1 MLFVA
6 LIIISSRLIPR
17 LPRRVKLVNMLG
29 FFMKYCQNLMIT
41 KNKDK
46 QTVFIHKM
54 IKGDASKT
62 TSKRTGIR

>member
-17 LPRRVKLVNMLG
+17 LPRRVKLVNMF

-41 KNKDK
+41 KNKDIH
-46 QTVFIHKM
+46 TVFIHKM